1 MELGNVNILISVPHD
16 GFLKPESVHDRS
28 NKSIREKGLFILNDT
43 NTRPF
48 SKIIKR
54 ELSTLF
60 SSNKNVKV
68 KPFVIF
74 NNLHR

>member
-16 GFLKPESVHDRS
+16 GQLKPESIQDRS
-28 NKSIREKGLFILNDT
+28 KKSIREKGLLILNDT
-43 NTRPF
+43 NTRQF
-48 SKIIKR
+48 SQIMKK

-60 SSNKNVKV
+60 SVNKKIKV
-68 KPFVIF
+68 SPFVIF